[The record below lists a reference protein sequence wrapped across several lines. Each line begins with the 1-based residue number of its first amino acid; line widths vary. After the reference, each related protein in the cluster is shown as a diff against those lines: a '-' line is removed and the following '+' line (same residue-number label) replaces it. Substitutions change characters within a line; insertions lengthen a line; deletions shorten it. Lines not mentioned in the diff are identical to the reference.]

1 MLGVA
6 NARAKLTFSDGEA
19 EAPLWPL
26 YINSSVVRSIVTE
39 GTVSDKQANGTSP
52 ATADETNSLLIT
64 IDGGTCRAAIAKQ
77 ALAWVGKECKLYRE
91 IAKIEVEDAN
101 AANTKSGTT
110 RGLPYY
116 EKRPR
121 IADGTLPFLA
131 DDVVGDAL
139 KFFDH
144 FDLEVLLE
152 ASIEMINLRGSPLQ
166 IAAVDA
172 IRPMDASWASK
183 NVVVSLAYLLTKF
196 NSDMNRE
203 LAFIKP
209 THYKGQFELDSD
221 KLMASIGNKD
231 AAETRNT
238 HVTLEELFANL
249 SQPLTLRVAKHL
261 AASCAR

>member
-1 MLGVA
+1 MLRVA
-6 NARAKLTFSDGEA
+6 NAKVKLTFSDGEA

-39 GTVSDKQANGTSP
+39 GAVLDKQANGTPP
-52 ATADETNSLLIT
+52 ATADEANGLLIT

-101 AANTKSGTT
+101 ATNTKSGTT
-110 RGLPYY
+110 RGLPFYN
-116 EKRPR
+116 KRPR
-121 IADGTLPFLA
+121 IADGTLTFLA

-144 FDLEVLLE
+144 FDLEILLE

-183 NVVVSLAYLLTKF
+183 YVVCCLAYLLQKF
-196 NSDMNRE
+196 HKDMGQQ
-203 LAFIKP
+203 LAFIQP
-209 THYKGQFELDSD
+209 MHYIGQFELDD
-221 KLMASIGNKD
+221 QKLAASIQNNA

-238 HVTLEELFANL
+238 HVTFEELFANL
-249 SQPLTLRVAKHL
+249 SQPLILRVTKHL
-261 AASCAR
+261 AASCAK